1 MPAPLLRVIALVGLL
16 LLAACDPPNPLLGRW
31 SAEGPAPGFTVG
43 NCEFTDHHMSGFGL
57 DQDVDYEI
65 FEKQVRVIP
74 RQFGPHLDIVL
85 IDDNTARVSTPLT
98 GSIATLHRIHG

>member
-1 MPAPLLRVIALVGLL
+1 MPAFSRRAIALLALL
-16 LLAACDPPNPLLGRW
+16 LLAGCDRPNPILGRW
-31 SAEGPAPGFTVG
+31 SAEGPAPGFTIG
-43 NCEFTDHHMSGFGL
+43 NCEFADHHMSGFGL

-74 RQFGPHLDIVL
+74 RQFGPHLDITL

-98 GSIATLHRIHG
+98 GSIVTLHRIRG